1 MTALNIRKN
10 LSNLLHATAN
20 AVDNAKV
27 PEFKGIKHSID
38 SARVSIAKAVVPND
52 KAFVISKTR

>member
-27 PEFKGIKHSID
+27 PEFKGIANALD
-38 SARVSIAKAVVPND
+38 NARLTIAKAVVPND
-52 KAFVISKTR
+52 KAFVIPKK

>member
-27 PEFKGIKHSID
+27 PEFKGIKNSID
-38 SARVSIAKAVVPND
+38 QARYTIAKAVVPND
-52 KAFVISKTR
+52 AMIVVPKNK